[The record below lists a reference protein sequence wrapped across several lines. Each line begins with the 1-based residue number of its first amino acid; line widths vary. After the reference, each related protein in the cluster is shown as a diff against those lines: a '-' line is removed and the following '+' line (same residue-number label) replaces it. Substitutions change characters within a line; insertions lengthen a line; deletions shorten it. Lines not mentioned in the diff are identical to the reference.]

1 MKKTILATAMML
13 MAGLTVAFAKDNEGV
28 NNQIA
33 TSFNKD
39 FSSATN
45 ISWSVQK
52 NFTKATFTMNN
63 QVMFAFY
70 NEDGSLLATARNIL
84 SQQLPINLL
93 KSVRKDYGNYWISD
107 LFEIDKDG
115 QTSYYITLENGDETL
130 ILKSNGFDEWSTYK
144 RAKKI

>member
-33 TSFNKD
+33 TSFSKD
-39 FSSATN
+39 FTSATN

-70 NEDGSLLATARNIL
+70 NEDGNLIATARNIL
-84 SQQLPINLL
+84 SEQLPINLL
-93 KSVRKDYGNYWISD
+93 KSLRKDYGNYWISD
-107 LFEIDKDG
+107 LFEMDKDG
-115 QTSYYITLENGDETL
+115 QVAYYVTVENGDETL
-130 ILKSNGFDEWSTYK
+130 VLKSSGFGDWSTYK
-144 RAKKI
+144 KAKKI

>member
-33 TSFNKD
+33 TSFSKD
-39 FSSATN
+39 FTSATN
-45 ISWSVQK
+45 ISWSIEK
-52 NFTKATFTMNN
+52 NFTKATFTLNN

-70 NEDGSLLATARNIL
+70 SEEGNLIATARNIL

-115 QTSYYITLENGDETL
+115 QTSYYVTLENGDETL
-130 ILKSNGFDEWSTYK
+130 ILKSNGFGEWSTYK

>member
-33 TSFNKD
+33 TSFSKD
-39 FSSATN
+39 FTSATN
-45 ISWSVQK
+45 ISWSVEK
-52 NFTKATFTMNN
+52 NFTKATFTLNN

-70 NEDGSLLATARNIL
+70 SEEGNLIATARNIL

-115 QTSYYITLENGDETL
+115 QTSYYVTLENGDETL
-130 ILKSNGFDEWSTYK
+130 ILKSNGFGEWSTYK